1 MGENENILRGI
12 LEEDLMKAVRMLG
25 PCTNDSLKIREV
37 VLYVKGIGP
46 VRFTCARSRD
56 ERGKKRPI
64 DCRRSWT
71 GVSTYD
77 ARAIRKI

>member
-56 ERGKKRPI
+56 ERSGDLYYWLCKRA
-64 DCRRSWT
+64 
-71 GVSTYD
+71 VLN
-77 ARAIRKI
+77 

>member
-46 VRFTCARSRD
+46 VRFTCARSHD
-56 ERGKKRPI
+56 ERSGDLYYWLCKRA
-64 DCRRSWT
+64 
-71 GVSTYD
+71 VLN
-77 ARAIRKI
+77 